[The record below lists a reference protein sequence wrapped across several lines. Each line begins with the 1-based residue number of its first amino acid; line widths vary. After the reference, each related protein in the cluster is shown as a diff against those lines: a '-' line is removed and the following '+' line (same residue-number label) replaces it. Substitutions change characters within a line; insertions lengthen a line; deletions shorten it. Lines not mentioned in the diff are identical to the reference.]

1 MAFPVG
7 IMPAGVACFIQR
19 DGSHRRE
26 LEFASRAF
34 NSIEINGS
42 FYSLQRPTSYRHWY
56 EETPEN
62 FLFTVKGARF
72 ITHRKKL
79 REVEV
84 PLANFFASGV
94 LALEEKL
101 GPILWQF
108 PPNFGWNE
116 KRFREFFQLLPKTTK
131 EAALLGRRHEL
142 KLKTRAWLKV
152 KCNRALRYCAEIQH
166 VSFLVPDFFELLR
179 EFNIA
184 FVFADTAAK
193 WPYAEDLTANFA
205 YCRLHGDTQLY
216 TSGYSDRAL
225 DWWATR
231 LKLWR
236 KGQQPKDPKLVAAK
250 RKSEEHDLFVYFDN
264 DAKAHAPFDAQTLVR
279 KMK

>member
-1 MAFPVG
+1 
-7 IMPAGVACFIQR
+7 MPAGVACFIQR

-62 FLFTVKGARF
+62 FLFSVKGARF
-72 ITHRKKL
+72 ITHMKKL

-152 KCNRALRYCAEIQH
+152 KCNRALRYCAEI
-166 VSFLVPDFFELLR
+166 SAR
-179 EFNIA
+179 EF
-184 FVFADTAAK
+184 FG
-193 WPYAEDLTANFA
+193 P
-205 YCRLHGDTQLY
+205 
-216 TSGYSDRAL
+216 
-225 DWWATR
+225 
-231 LKLWR
+231 
-236 KGQQPKDPKLVAAK
+236 
-250 RKSEEHDLFVYFDN
+250 
-264 DAKAHAPFDAQTLVR
+264 
-279 KMK
+279 